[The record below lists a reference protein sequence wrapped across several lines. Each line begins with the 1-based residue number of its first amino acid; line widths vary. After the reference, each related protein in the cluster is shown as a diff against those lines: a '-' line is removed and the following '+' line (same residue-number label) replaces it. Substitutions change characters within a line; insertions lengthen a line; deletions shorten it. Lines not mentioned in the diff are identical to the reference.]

1 MAGPVL
7 PKSSIDLGN
16 LLGFP
21 PPLKSYRKFK
31 DLLPV
36 DCRDMHCP
44 PEPAGPA
51 ATEVWCGEG
60 RWEVPQ
66 HGAGTP
72 GMSRCWRWS
81 RPGMS
86 PAPGCPQAQ
95 AGSGGRRMV
104 AASLIP
110 ELSGGGSSS
119 TELFGARC
127 VWTYR
132 AWRSEVSAK
141 CCCITKK
148 GAMVFLSQD
157 LQSPH
162 WAQHVPRVQ
171 GSSRAL

>member
-72 GMSRCWRWS
+72 GMSRCWRWG
-81 RPGMS
+81 RPGMC
-86 PAPGCPQAQ
+86 PAPGCPQPQDVPRPRLAVV
-95 AGSGGRRMV
+95 AGGWWLPASSQSSPGGFQ
-104 AASLIP
+104 L
-110 ELSGGGSSS
+110 
-119 TELFGARC
+119 
-127 VWTYR
+127 YR
-132 AWRSEVSAK
+132 AFWGKVCVDIQSLAQR
-141 CCCITKK
+141 
-148 GAMVFLSQD
+148 GLSQM
-157 LQSPH
+157 L
-162 WAQHVPRVQ
+162 
-171 GSSRAL
+171 LYY